1 MLISFV
7 KKGQS
12 LFILS
17 FTLWIAAGMLLLKIP
32 AAYHA
37 GVLSW
42 NDALFIATSSV
53 CVNGLTV
60 VKVSDF
66 TLLGQLIILGL
77 VQLGGIG
84 FMTLSASILLM
95 LGRGL
100 SFSNTLL
107 ISNLSDNFSL
117 RGTEGLTRTVI
128 LYTLVSEGI
137 GLLFLVPGFLLSGYG
152 VWQSLWYGVFHAIT
166 GFCNAGLSPFDDS
179 LIGQSRL
186 TQFGVACMIVLGGLG
201 VYVIYD
207 LLQVMRKR
215 QMTLRVHSKVVLL
228 TSAILIVSGAVFLWL
243 LGTVRGGAGTLGWF
257 DAFFLS
263 ITSRTAGFTTVGL
276 DVLPPASITMVI
288 VWMLIGA
295 SPGSTGGGI
304 KTSTVAVAVAAII
317 NTFQGNRDVLVF
329 RRRIPNANVLRA
341 FTIIVL
347 FVLLACAGAIVGQLL
362 TRKATMMECFFEAVS
377 AIGTTGLT
385 IGGTGKLTEA
395 GKLFLSLF
403 MFMGRIG
410 PFTIMLFLMG
420 REKRAHLRYPEE
432 RVIIS

>member
-1 MLISFV
+1 
-7 KKGQS
+7 
-12 LFILS
+12 
-17 FTLWIAAGMLLLKIP
+17 
-32 AAYHA
+32 
-37 GVLSW
+37 
-42 NDALFIATSSV
+42 
-53 CVNGLTV
+53 
-60 VKVSDF
+60 
-66 TLLGQLIILGL
+66 
-77 VQLGGIG
+77 
-84 FMTLSASILLM
+84 
-95 LGRGL
+95 
-100 SFSNTLL
+100 
-107 ISNLSDNFSL
+107 
-117 RGTEGLTRTVI
+117 
-128 LYTLVSEGI
+128 
-137 GLLFLVPGFLLSGYG
+137 
-152 VWQSLWYGVFHAIT
+152 
-166 GFCNAGLSPFDDS
+166 
-179 LIGQSRL
+179 
-186 TQFGVACMIVLGGLG
+186 
-201 VYVIYD
+201 
-207 LLQVMRKR
+207 
-215 QMTLRVHSKVVLL
+215 
-228 TSAILIVSGAVFLWL
+228 
-243 LGTVRGGAGTLGWF
+243 
-257 DAFFLS
+257 
-263 ITSRTAGFTTVGL
+263 
-276 DVLPPASITMVI
+276 MVI

-347 FVLLACAGAIVGQLL
+347 FVLLACAGAIVIQLL